1 MRALPFLLLMLL
13 LPAFTAHGG
22 SLRAGDHTVYYNA
35 MPTTRLTPEV
45 ARAAGVT
52 RSASRALVNIAVR
65 RHDGVDD
72 AMGEP
77 VRARVS
83 VEVRN
88 EVGQLQTLRMR
99 EVREADAIYYLGEA
113 RYTDLGVLD
122 FQVEAL
128 VDGEATPIR
137 TRFEQQFFPER

>member
-1 MRALPFLLLMLL
+1 MRALLILLVAL
-13 LPAFTAHGG
+13 LPAATAWGG
-22 SLRAGDHTVYYNA
+22 SVRAGEHTVYYNA
-35 MPTTRLTPEV
+35 LPTTRLTPDV

-65 RHDGVDD
+65 RHDGRDD

-77 VRARVS
+77 VAARVN

-88 EVGQLQTLRMR
+88 QVGQLQTLRMR

-113 RYTDLGVLD
+113 RFSDLDVLD

-128 VDGEATPIR
+128 VEGESTPIR
-137 TRFEQQFFPER
+137 TRFEQQFFVER